1 MANYHDAET
10 GQPLSPDQIADAFAN
25 GRLGVD
31 TSTSPI
37 IVRDPNGTRLQL
49 DGKDA
54 AQRLG
59 DYLSDGYEIETGAQT
74 ADTEMRL
81 EANAQPLQ
89 AAGEAVVRGAT
100 LGLSDVAA
108 GELLGD
114 DYSQRA
120 QIRRQSLEGI
130 GTGLEIAGGV
140 VPALA
145 TGGTSLGAR
154 ALAATPAGLLA
165 RGTAAVGSS
174 LERAMLARG
183 VGAGAARLGGMLAE
197 GGIDGAL
204 GGVGEALSEAS
215 LGNAEVTAENLLA
228 SGGLGALFGAG
239 AGGIF
244 SGASLAAGKG
254 ARAAADRLAKTTGGA
269 VERGAREAS
278 GFRYLPDSVID
289 QIVDKGSKGLGIDPD
304 LLRRGF
310 DDPSL
315 RADLINSEPVKQELN
330 KRLRDD
336 LQGMLDNAVHVR
348 RTYAGDVKRTNLA
361 KDVPNNPAAYA
372 PTVQAMNDAVAPYI
386 RRLDDM
392 QARGLIKPAD
402 YKRLRGDVQH
412 VVDAVDSHIGT
423 GAGGES
429 VGAFKRGTG
438 DALQRKEGNLA
449 KAYETLE
456 NMKRGADEQRKRL
469 KGGGGTQAERE
480 GLPILQAEVGQ
491 LGDNLRKLLE
501 REDLFGAAGA
511 KQASRNAALHK
522 ALQTGSEFR
531 NRLVRGTGES
541 VEPEYWEVEKAIIDG
556 DKADSFINNL
566 LNPNRDYTND
576 QIKRHLGDMADM
588 YDTILRND
596 DVPDELVSQFE
607 KARDGARRTLGTL
620 NEAEQRLGRIG
631 QFEAASKAEGE
642 YANFTGRLGTVGA
655 MIGGFAAGP
664 IGAAAGGAIGAA
676 AGAAAR
682 PVSMLRA
689 MARMEAIANRS
700 KGMVRDVREQTKS
713 AVRTISKPRSERR
726 VAATV
731 AKAVSRA
738 ALKSNDRDE
747 QRKRARNVE
756 RKLTDLQRDPMALAD
771 AITYQTRG
779 MAEQAPA
786 TSLALAQQ
794 VTKAVDFL
802 RSKLPPASGTPNLL
816 QPGLNERLWD
826 APTVDKFDRYLET
839 ISDPRQAIRELE
851 KGTLSTESV
860 EALKAVYPTLYGEM
874 RVAVAEELAQHG
886 EEMPFDSV
894 IQLSLLMDIDGHPS
908 MTPAYQNVLA
918 ESRKKHA
925 EQAKQQTVTPGR
937 IKPMQIPKSF
947 TERLSGGLE

>member
-1 MANYHDAET
+1 LANYRDAET
-10 GQPLSPDQIADAFAN
+10 GQPLSPEQIADAFST
-25 GRLGVD
+25 GRLAVD

-37 IVRDPNGTRLQL
+37 IVRDPNGTRIQI

-54 AQRLG
+54 ATRLG
-59 DYLSDGYEIETGAQT
+59 DYLSDGYEIETGDQT

-81 EANAQPLQ
+81 EAGSQPFQ
-89 AAGEAVVRGAT
+89 AAGEALASGAT
-100 LGLSDVAA
+100 MGLYDVVA

-120 QIRRQSLEGI
+120 QIRRESLDGY

-174 LERAMLARG
+174 LERAMVARG
-183 VGAGAARLGGMLAE
+183 VGAGSARLAGMLAE

-239 AGGIF
+239 AGGLF

-254 ARAAADRLAKTTGGA
+254 ARAAADRLAKASGNVA
-269 VERGAREAS
+269 ERGAREAG
-278 GFRYLPDSVID
+278 GFRYLPDGVID
-289 QIVDKGSKGLGIDPD
+289 QIVDKGSKGLGIDRD

-310 DDPSL
+310 DDPSI
-315 RADLINSEPVKQELN
+315 RADLINSEPVKQEIN

-348 RTYAGDVKRTNLA
+348 RTFAGDVKRSNLA
-361 KDVPNNPAAYA
+361 KDVPNNVASYDG
-372 PTVQAMNDAVAPYI
+372 AMQGMQEALSPYLG
-386 RRLDDM
+386 RLDDM
-392 QARGLIKPAD
+392 KARGLIKPAD
-402 YKRLRGDVQH
+402 YKRLHTDAWH
-412 VVDAVDSHIGT
+412 VIDSVNDNIGT
-423 GAGGES
+423 
-429 VGAFKRGTG
+429 
-438 DALQRKEGNLA
+438 LRKGEGNLA

-456 NMKRGADEQRKRL
+456 NLKRSADDMRKKL

-491 LGDNLRKLLE
+491 LGDSLRKLLE

-522 ALQTGSEFR
+522 ALQTGTEFR

-576 QIKRHLGDMADM
+576 QIKRHLSDMADM
-588 YDTILRND
+588 YDTVLRND
-596 DVPDELVSQFE
+596 DVPDELVEQFS
-607 KARDGARRTLGTL
+607 KARDGARRTLNTL
-620 NEAEQRLGRIG
+620 SEAEQRLGRIG
-631 QFEAASKAEGE
+631 QFEAASKAEQEIGGW
-642 YANFTGRLGTVGA
+642 TGRLGTVGA
-655 MIGGFAAGP
+655 MVGGFAAGP
-664 IGAAAGGAIGAA
+664 VGAAAGGALGGAVGAA
-676 AGAAAR
+676 SR
-682 PVSMLRA
+682 PVAMLRA
-689 MARMEAIANRS
+689 MARMEAISNRS
-700 KGMVRDVREQTKS
+700 KGIVSDVRTQAKG
-713 AVRTISKPRSERR
+713 AVQRLAKPRGERR
-726 VAATV
+726 LAPTL
-731 AKAVSRA
+731 AKAAARA
-738 ALKSNDRDE
+738 AIKHDDRDE

-756 RKLTDLQRDPMALAD
+756 RKLLELQRDPMAVAD
-771 AITYQTRG
+771 AIAYQTGG
-779 MAEQAPA
+779 MADVAPA
-786 TSLALAQQ
+786 TSLAIAQQ
-794 VTKAVDFL
+794 INRAVEFL
-802 RSKLPPASGTPNLL
+802 RSKLPPATSTPNML
-816 QPGLNERLWD
+816 QPQLNQSLWD
-826 APTVDKFDRYLET
+826 AATVDKFDRYLET
-839 ISDPRQAIRELE
+839 ISDPRSALGDLE
-851 KGTLSTESV
+851 RGNLSPESV
-860 EALKAVYPTLYGEM
+860 EVLKAVYPTLYGEM
-874 RVAVAEELAQHG
+874 RVAVAEQLAEHG

-894 IQLSLLMDIDGHPS
+894 IQLSLLMDINGHPS
-908 MTPAYQNVLA
+908 MTPEYQAVLA
-918 ESRKKHA
+918 ESRQKHA
-925 EQAKQQTVTPGR
+925 EKSKQQTVSPSKM
-937 IKPMQIPKSF
+937 KPMTVPKSL

>member
-1 MANYHDAET
+1 MANYRDAET
-10 GQPLSPDQIADAFAN
+10 GQPLSPEQIADAFSS
-25 GRLGVD
+25 GRLAVD
-31 TSTSPI
+31 TSASPI
-37 IVRDPNGTRLQL
+37 IVRDPNGTRIQI

-54 AQRLG
+54 ATRLG
-59 DYLSDGYEIETGAQT
+59 DYLSDGYEVETDAQT

-81 EANAQPLQ
+81 EASAQPFQ
-89 AAGEAVVRGAT
+89 AAGEAVARGAT
-100 LGLSDVAA
+100 LGLSDVVA

-120 QIRRQSLEGI
+120 QVRRDSLGGI

-154 ALAATPAGLLA
+154 ALAATPAGMLA
-165 RGTAAVGSS
+165 RGTAAVGTS

-183 VGAGAARLGGMLAE
+183 VSAGSARLAGMLAE

-239 AGGIF
+239 VGGLF
-244 SGASLAAGKG
+244 SGASIAAGKG
-254 ARAAADRLAKTTGGA
+254 ARAAADRLARTTGGA
-269 VERGAREAS
+269 LERGAREAS

-315 RADLINSEPVKQELN
+315 RADLINSESVKQEIN
-330 KRLRDD
+330 KKLRTD
-336 LQGMLDNAVHVR
+336 LQDMLDSSVHVR
-348 RTYAGDVKRTNLA
+348 RTFAGDVKRTNLA
-361 KDVPNNPAAYA
+361 KDVPNNVASYDG
-372 PTVQAMNDAVAPYI
+372 AMQGMQEALSPYLG
-386 RRLDDM
+386 RLEDM
-392 QARGLIKPAD
+392 KARGLIKPSD
-402 YKRLRGDVQH
+402 YKRLH
-412 VVDAVDSHIGT
+412 
-423 GAGGES
+423 
-429 VGAFKRGTG
+429 G
-438 DALQRKEGNLA
+438 DAWHVIDSVNDNIGALRKGEGNLA

-456 NMKRGADEQRKRL
+456 NLKRSADDMRKKL
-469 KGGGGTQAERE
+469 KGGGGTVAERE
-480 GLPILQAEVGQ
+480 GIPVLQAEVGQ

-501 REDLFGAAGA
+501 REDLFGAAGS
-511 KQASRNAALHK
+511 KQAARNAALHK

-566 LNPNRDYTND
+566 LNPNREYTND

-588 YDTILRND
+588 YDTVLRND

-607 KARDGARRTLGTL
+607 KARDGARRTLQTL
-620 NEAEQRLGRIG
+620 TEAEQRLGRIG
-631 QFEAASKAEGE
+631 QFEAAAKAEQELGSL
-642 YANFTGRLGTVGA
+642 TGNAGTVGA
-655 MIGGFAAGP
+655 MLGAVAAGP
-664 IGAAAGGAIGAA
+664 VGGVVGGALGKGLGMAS
-676 AGAAAR
+676 R
-682 PVSMLRA
+682 PVGMLRA
-689 MARMEAIANRS
+689 VARMEAIANRS
-700 KGMVRDVREQTKS
+700 RGVVRDVRDQTKS

-726 VAATV
+726 IAPVV
-731 AKAVSRA
+731 AKAVTRA

-756 RKLTDLQRDPMALAD
+756 RRLSDLQRDPMALID
-771 AITYQTRG
+771 AIEYQTRG
-779 MAEQAPA
+779 MAEIAPA
-786 TSLALAQQ
+786 TSAALAQQ
-794 VTKAVDFL
+794 VSRAVEFL
-802 RSKLPPASGTPNLL
+802 RSKLPPVTTTPNLL
-816 QPGLNERLWD
+816 QPGLTARLWD

-839 ISDPRQAIRELE
+839 ISDPRQAVRELE
-851 KGTLSTESV
+851 KGALSPESV

-874 RVAVAEELAQHG
+874 RIAVAEELAEHG

-894 IQLSLLMDIDGHPS
+894 VQLSLLMDIDGHPS
-908 MTPAYQNVLA
+908 MTPAYQEVLA
-918 ESRKKHA
+918 EARQKNSL
-925 EQAKQQTVTPGR
+925 EAKQKTVTPGR